1 MDKRSSGAPIQA
13 DMCAATRDVCY
24 GPIADIG
31 VSGVEDGIGYFAG
44 NVIGISAGI
53 DAPPSCWKVGR
64 S

>member
-1 MDKRSSGAPIQA
+1 
-13 DMCAATRDVCY
+13 MCAATRDVCY

-53 DAPPSCWKVGR
+53 DAPPSCWKVRR